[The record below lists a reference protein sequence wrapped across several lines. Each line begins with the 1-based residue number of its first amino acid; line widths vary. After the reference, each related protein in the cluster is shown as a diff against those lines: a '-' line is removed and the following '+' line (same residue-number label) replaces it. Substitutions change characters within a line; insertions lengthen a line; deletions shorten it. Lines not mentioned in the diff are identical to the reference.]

1 MIDIVVTQIEE
12 AFRRL
17 SNDLDGV
24 VQEMLEVAA
33 MTAETKLKEAAPVD
47 TGELRASIGF
57 SISEEEAV
65 VGSDRPHAWILRGME
80 AMTIVPR
87 TAKML
92 RFEIDGKEIFAKSV
106 DHPGFEDIMGQ
117 TESEIQNELPKI
129 ASDVIRGR
137 L

>member
-33 MTAETKLKEAAPVD
+33 MTAETKLKEAAPVN

-57 SISEEEAV
+57 SISEEEAI

>member
-1 MIDIVVTQIEE
+1 MIDIIVVQIEE
-12 AFRRL
+12 AFQRL

-24 VQEMLEVAA
+24 VQEMLEIAA

-57 SISEEEAV
+57 SINEEEAI
-65 VGSDRPHAWILRGME
+65 VGSDRPHAWILRGMK

>member
-1 MIDIVVTQIEE
+1 MIDIIVVQIEE
-12 AFRRL
+12 AFQRL

-33 MTAETKLKEAAPVD
+33 MTAETKLKEAAPVN